1 MEYGKLVELYQKL
14 EATTKKL
21 EMTDI
26 LAEFLK
32 GVEPEVLPE
41 VILLTM
47 GRIFPEWEQKEVGV
61 AANLMVQAIKK
72 ATGVS
77 EDDIIKWWK
86 ESGDLGDAASS
97 AIKSRRQ
104 AVLFKKPLTVEMLV
118 SNLRKAAELEGPG
131 TIEKKVSLV
140 AELLASSKPEEARYI
155 VRTILGELRVG
166 VGEGIVRDAI
176 SKAFGVDAN
185 LVERAYYLTCDY
197 GIVAKLVKEEGE
209 EGLKKVKI
217 ELGRPIKV
225 MLAQKAKDI
234 KDGFEKVGRPCAI
247 EFKYDGMRVQVHKK
261 GDEVIVFTRRLE
273 NVTKQ
278 FPEIVQGVREC
289 VKAKECVIEGEAVGY
304 NPKTGEPLP
313 FQMISRRIK
322 RKYEIEEMAK
332 QIPTE
337 TFFFDIVYLEGK
349 ETMSLPFEE
358 RRKLLSKIVTP
369 KEKLIGLAKQIITSN
384 EKEAEEFY
392 QEALKAKQEGVMLKN
407 LKAKYQPGTR
417 VGYMLKLKPIMETL
431 DLVIVGAEWGEG
443 KRAKW
448 LSSFLLACRDPES
461 GKLLTVGKMA
471 TGLTEAQFEEMTQRL
486 KPLITSEKGRKVEVK
501 PKVVV
506 EVGYQEIQKSPKYES
521 GFALR
526 FPRLIRFRDDK
537 SVEEADTLERVRK
550 LYESEARRV

>member
-32 GVEPEVLPE
+32 GVEPKILPE

-77 EDDIIKWWK
+77 EEDIIKWWK
-86 ESGDLGDAASS
+86 ETGDLGDAASS
-97 AIKSRRQ
+97 AIKSRKQ
-104 AVLFKKPLTVEMLV
+104 AVLFRKPLTVEMLV
-118 SNLRKAAELEGPG
+118 NNLRKAAELEGPG
-131 TIEKKVSLV
+131 TIEKKISLV

-176 SKAFGVDAN
+176 SKAFGVDVN

-197 GIVAKLVKEEGE
+197 GVVARLVREEGE

-225 MLAQKAKDI
+225 MLAQKAEDI
-234 KDGFEKVGRPCAI
+234 RDGFEKVGRPCAI

-261 GDEVIVFTRRLE
+261 GEEVIIFTRRLE

-278 FPEIVQGVREC
+278 FPEIVRGVKEC

-322 RKYEIEEMAK
+322 RKYEIEEMAR

-358 RRKLLSKIVTP
+358 RRKLLSKVITP
-369 KEKLIGLAKQIITSN
+369 KERLIGLTKQIITSD

-392 QEALKAKQEGVMLKN
+392 QEALRAKQEGVMFKN

-471 TGLTEAQFEEMTQRL
+471 TGLTEAQFEEMTRRL
-486 KPLITSEKGRKVEVK
+486 KPLIVSEKGRMVEVK
-501 PKVVV
+501 PEVVV

-537 SVEEADTLERVRK
+537 PVEEADTLERVKK
-550 LYESEARRV
+550 LYESEARRI